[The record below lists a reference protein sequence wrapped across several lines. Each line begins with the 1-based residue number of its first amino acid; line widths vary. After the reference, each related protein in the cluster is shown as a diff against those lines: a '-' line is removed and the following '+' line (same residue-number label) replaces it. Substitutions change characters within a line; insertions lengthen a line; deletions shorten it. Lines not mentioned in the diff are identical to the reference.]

1 MWTKG
6 AGARMWRRDEQE
18 GLGLWEGAV
27 RHDMLDTLFGNAC
40 AHIIVDGRFWS
51 CGSLGSCTRDLGV
64 VVAGRVLQV
73 SYRVVTAEGALYRIP
88 YYEEQITVSSR

>member
-27 RHDMLDTLFGNAC
+27 RHDMLDTLFGIRAC
-40 AHIIVDGRFWS
+40 THIIVDGRLLV
-51 CGSLGSCTRDLGV
+51 LGDL
-64 VVAGRVLQV
+64 
-73 SYRVVTAEGALYRIP
+73 
-88 YYEEQITVSSR
+88 